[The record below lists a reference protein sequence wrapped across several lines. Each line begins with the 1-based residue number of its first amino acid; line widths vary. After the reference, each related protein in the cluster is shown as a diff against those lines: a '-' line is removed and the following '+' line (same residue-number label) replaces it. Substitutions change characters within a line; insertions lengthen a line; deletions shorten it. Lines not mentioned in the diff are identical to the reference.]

1 MLLDISCSPC
11 KSYKHISFLQFL
23 LLVILYHLFT
33 KNSIP
38 YIKQRRI
45 RLFYHKH
52 ILWSRN
58 LKWTK
63 QVRFFIFIQA
73 ELRLGMESMRLRI
86 VWNCNLTP
94 MAFSCGSGKFKNIK
108 RLEFSSRFV
117 FLMFYAFS
125 NISARRRAAFLR
137 LTISRIAS
145 SSILAVVRICASAS
159 RVKIPL

>member
-1 MLLDISCSPC
+1 MRLDISCSPC

-73 ELRLGMESMRLRI
+73 DLRLGMESMRLRI
-86 VWNCNLTP
+86 VWNFGLT
-94 MAFSCGSGKFKNIK
+94 
-108 RLEFSSRFV
+108 
-117 FLMFYAFS
+117 
-125 NISARRRAAFLR
+125 
-137 LTISRIAS
+137 RIALLLVGLIPYRLCEFHS
-145 SSILAVVRICASAS
+145 TQIL
-159 RVKIPL
+159 IPYNGTPLILY